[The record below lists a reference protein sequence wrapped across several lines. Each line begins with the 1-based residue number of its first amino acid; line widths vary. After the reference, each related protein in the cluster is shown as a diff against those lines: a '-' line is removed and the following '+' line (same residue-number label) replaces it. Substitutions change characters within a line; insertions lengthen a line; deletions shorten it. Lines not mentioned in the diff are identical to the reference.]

1 MWYLCVTAAAVWVD
15 KFKLA
20 RRYLVCVLSMLQLQ
34 LKSHTGSW
42 LKTLPCG
49 LSLSLSSC
57 GCIVSNIQPVFW
69 FCQER
74 LRELWFYSSEYQMY
88 PLLLEG
94 AVKCCNEYV
103 QKNIE
108 QRRTDSGVRIN
119 YLMLSGVVLSILIL
133 WYSRIWCLS
142 LATPL

>member
-1 MWYLCVTAAAVWVD
+1 MCTVNVTAAAE
-15 KFKLA
+15 KPHRKLVKNSA
-20 RRYLVCVLSMLQLQ
+20 LWPELVSFFM
-34 LKSHTGSW
+34 W
-42 LKTLPCG
+42 LHCQQYPA
-49 LSLSLSSC
+49 S
-57 GCIVSNIQPVFW
+57 VFW
-69 FCQER
+69 ICQER